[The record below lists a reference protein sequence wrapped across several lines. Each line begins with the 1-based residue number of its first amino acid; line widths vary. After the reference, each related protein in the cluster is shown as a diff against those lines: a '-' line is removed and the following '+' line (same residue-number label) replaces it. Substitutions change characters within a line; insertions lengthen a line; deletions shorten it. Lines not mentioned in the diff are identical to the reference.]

1 MFSYIA
7 YLEYPKGQ
15 EDLDD
20 DFPVEVHVMA
30 ENFLSA
36 AKFIIGY
43 AKSLETTVRSLI
55 QEPGPAYIVYPK
67 DEEQHSLKS
76 FQLFCLYYIKF
87 LIKNQ

>member
-1 MFSYIA
+1 MFSYVA
-7 YLEYPKGQ
+7 YLEYPKSQ

-30 ENFLSA
+30 EDFLSA

-43 AKSLETTVRSLI
+43 AKSLETTVRSLS

-67 DEEQHSLKS
+67 DEEQHSLKILS
-76 FQLFCLYYIKF
+76 IILLILY
-87 LIKNQ
+87 

>member
-1 MFSYIA
+1 MFAYIA
-7 YLEYPKGQ
+7 YLEYPEDQ

-20 DFPVEVHVMA
+20 DFPIEVHIVA

-43 AKSLETTVRSLI
+43 AKSLNTTVRSLV

-67 DEEQHSLKS
+67 DEE
-76 FQLFCLYYIKF
+76 
-87 LIKNQ
+87 

>member
-20 DFPVEVHVMA
+20 DFSVEVHVIA
-30 ENFLSA
+30 KNFSSA

-43 AKSLETTVRSLI
+43 AKSLETTVHSLI

-67 DEEQHSLKS
+67 DEE
-76 FQLFCLYYIKF
+76 
-87 LIKNQ
+87 